1 MKKMMFLV
9 LAIATFAIL
18 PACADDIV
26 IPVKKLPNLA
36 QEFLNTHFA
45 GSSVVKAIHDRDI
58 NDNDYTVW
66 LSDGSKVEF
75 NSKGKWESVENK
87 KSNVP
92 DSVVPTSIK
101 EYVTTNYPSLAIV
114 KIEQNIY
121 GYEVELTNDLDLRFD
136 SNGNFVGLD
145 D

>member
-1 MKKMMFLV
+1 MMFLV

-26 IPVKKLPNLA
+26 IPVKKLPASA

-45 GSSVVKAIHDRDI
+45 GSSVVKAVHDRDV

-75 NSKGKWESVENK
+75 NSKGKWKSVENK
-87 KSNVP
+87 KTNVP
-92 DSVVPTSIK
+92 DSVVPASIK
-101 EYVTTNYPSLAIV
+101 EYVSTNYSSLAIV
-114 KIEQNIY
+114 KIEKNAF
-121 GYEVELTNDLDLRFD
+121 GYEVELSNDLDLRFN
-136 SNGNFVGLD
+136 SNGDFVGLD